1 MPYKIMVVC
10 GTGMGSSMILKM
22 MVDQVV
28 KENEIDATV
37 TSDLASDVKGSD
49 ADIFVAGTDLA
60 PTLNPSNAIVVGI
73 RNIMDKAEILSMLN
87 QAVALRPPRH

>member
-1 MPYKIMVVC
+1 MTYEVLVVC

-28 KENEIDATV
+28 QENDLPLRV
-37 TSDLASDVKGSD
+37 TSDLASSVHSSN

-60 PTLNPSNAIVVGI
+60 PTLEGVKGEVVGV
-73 RNIMDKAEILSMLN
+73 RNIMDKAEILAGLN
-87 QAVALRPPRH
+87 AAIEAKNA